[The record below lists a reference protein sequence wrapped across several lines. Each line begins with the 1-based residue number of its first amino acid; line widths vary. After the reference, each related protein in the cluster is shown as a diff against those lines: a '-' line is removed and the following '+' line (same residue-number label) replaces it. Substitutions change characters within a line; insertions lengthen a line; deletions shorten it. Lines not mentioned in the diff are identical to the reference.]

1 MKNARI
7 LLGDARYKSVKG
19 GWPSRESDGAKS
31 VSGVHGRAQAK
42 LSGVFGAQKKVQ
54 VRIQARIPFFPAML
68 PVGSGEVASILAKD
82 FYGLGAIPLGLRIK
96 NEFGLAG
103 RRESG
108 VLGGR
113 RSRLGTLI
121 HRREG

>member
-7 LLGDARYKSVKG
+7 FLGDARHKSVKG

-82 FYGLGAIPLGLRIK
+82 FLRAWSDPS
-96 NEFGLAG
+96 GLA
-103 RRESG
+103 
-108 VLGGR
+108 
-113 RSRLGTLI
+113 
-121 HRREG
+121 HKK